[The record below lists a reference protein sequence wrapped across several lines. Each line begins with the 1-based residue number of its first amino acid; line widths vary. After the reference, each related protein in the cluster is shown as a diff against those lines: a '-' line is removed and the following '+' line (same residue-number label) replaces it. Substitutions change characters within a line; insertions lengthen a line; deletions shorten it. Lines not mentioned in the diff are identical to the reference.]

1 LCKLSNVAP
10 AGVICEIALDDGRM
24 ARRDDLVKFCRKF
37 DLKLIT
43 IADMQRYRTR
53 MGLLNL

>member
-1 LCKLSNVAP
+1 MAKLAP

-24 ARRDDLVKFCRKF
+24 ARRDDLVKFCKKWN
-37 DLKLIT
+37 LKLIT

-53 MGLLNL
+53 LGLLNL